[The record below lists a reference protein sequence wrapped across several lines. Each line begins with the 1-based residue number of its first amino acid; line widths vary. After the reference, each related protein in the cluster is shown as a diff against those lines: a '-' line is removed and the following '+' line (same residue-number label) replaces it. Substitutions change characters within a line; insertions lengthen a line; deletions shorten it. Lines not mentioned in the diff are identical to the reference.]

1 MAKLKKPKKKNNK
14 LTLLVLFVVTF
25 VVAMFLVSALFKN
38 FSPPVDVNIGGEAAE
53 ETAEENEH
61 FAELDSR
68 LKWIQYEDT
77 MGESM
82 VKTEASALGNT
93 ASEPA
98 KTETQTSSTSSE
110 KKSVKKSEK
119 TAQKQASLLAEPPVM
134 QYSFDEAP
142 VPVRAPKTVSKPP
155 VPTVAEVQYRAN
167 TQPASTTSGGSVTK
181 VYIGYYPTME
191 QANII
196 RNRVSTAVT
205 GYQPFVRRL
214 GSQYVVQVGSFSDR
228 NRALGL
234 KSELDGKGFS
244 ARLLTE

>member
-14 LTLLVLFVVTF
+14 LALLVLFVVTF

-93 ASEPA
+93 ASESA
-98 KTETQTSSTSSE
+98 STQTQTSSSSE

-119 TAQKQASLLAEPPVM
+119 TAKKQSPLLAEPPVM

-142 VPVRAPKTVSKPP
+142 VPVRVPKTVSKPP

-167 TQPASTTSGGSVTK
+167 AQPATQTSSSSVTK

-196 RNRVSTAVT
+196 RSRVSTAVT

>member
-82 VKTEASALGNT
+82 VKTEASALGNP

-98 KTETQTSSTSSE
+98 KSELQTSTSSE
-110 KKSVKKSEK
+110 KKSVKNSGK
-119 TAQKQASLLAEPPVM
+119 TTKKQSSLLAEPPVM

-142 VPVRAPKTVSKPP
+142 IPVRTPKTVSKPP

-167 TQPASTTSGGSVTK
+167 TQPVSSTSGGSGTEGD
-181 VYIGYYPTME
+181 IGYYPTME
-191 QANII
+191 QADII

-214 GSQYVVQVGSFSDR
+214 GSQYVVQVGSFSNR

>member
-82 VKTEASALGNT
+82 AKTEASALGNSV
-93 ASEPA
+93 SE
-98 KTETQTSSTSSE
+98 TSKSEVSQNTE
-110 KKSVKKSEK
+110 KKSAKKVEKTVKKQSP
-119 TAQKQASLLAEPPVM
+119 ALAEPPVM
-134 QYSFDEAP
+134 QYSFDEVP
-142 VPVRAPKTVSKPP
+142 VPVRTPKTISKPP

-167 TQPASTTSGGSVTK
+167 SQPQTASAQSAMTK

-191 QANII
+191 QANIV
-196 RNRVSTAVT
+196 RGRVSTAVT

-214 GSQYVVQVGSFSDR
+214 GSQYVVQVGTFSDR
-228 NRALGL
+228 GRAVSL

>member
-14 LTLLVLFVVTF
+14 LTLLVLFVATF
-25 VVAMFLVSALFKN
+25 IVAMFIVSAIFKN

-77 MGESM
+77 MGTSM
-82 VKTEASALGNT
+82 VKTEASALGNVST
-93 ASEPA
+93 EPT
-98 KTETQTSSTSSE
+98 KTENSGTAE
-110 KKSVKKSEK
+110 KKTSTKVEKK
-119 TAQKQASLLAEPPVM
+119 TGKQSPLLAEPPVM

-142 VPVRAPKTVSKPP
+142 LPVKTKTVSKPP
-155 VPTVAEVQYRAN
+155 VPTVAEVQLRTN
-167 TQPASTTSGGSVTK
+167 PAAPAAATGQNAMTK

-191 QANII
+191 QANTI
-196 RNRVSTAVT
+196 RSRVSTAVT

-214 GSQYVVQVGSFSDR
+214 GSQYVVQIASFSDR
-228 NRALGL
+228 NRAVEL
-234 KSELDGKGFS
+234 KTELDGKGFS

>member
-1 MAKLKKPKKKNNK
+1 
-14 LTLLVLFVVTF
+14 
-25 VVAMFLVSALFKN
+25 
-38 FSPPVDVNIGGEAAE
+38 
-53 ETAEENEH
+53 
-61 FAELDSR
+61 
-68 LKWIQYEDT
+68 
-77 MGESM
+77 
-82 VKTEASALGNT
+82 
-93 ASEPA
+93 
-98 KTETQTSSTSSE
+98 
-110 KKSVKKSEK
+110 
-119 TAQKQASLLAEPPVM
+119 M

-142 VPVRAPKTVSKPP
+142 IPVRTPKTVSKPP

-167 TQPASTTSGGSVTK
+167 TQPVSSTSGGSVTK

>member
-93 ASEPA
+93 ASESA
-98 KTETQTSSTSSE
+98 STESKTSSSSE

-119 TAQKQASLLAEPPVM
+119 TVKKQSPLLAEPPVM

-142 VPVRAPKTVSKPP
+142 VPVRVPKTVSKPP

-167 TQPASTTSGGSVTK
+167 AQPATQTSSSSVTK

-196 RNRVSTAVT
+196 RSRVSTAVT

>member
-82 VKTEASALGNT
+82 AKTEASALGNSV
-93 ASEPA
+93 SE
-98 KTETQTSSTSSE
+98 TSKSEVSQNTE
-110 KKSVKKSEK
+110 KKSAKKVEKTVKKQSP
-119 TAQKQASLLAEPPVM
+119 ALAEPPVM
-134 QYSFDEAP
+134 QYSFDEVP
-142 VPVRAPKTVSKPP
+142 VPVRTHKTISKPP

-167 TQPASTTSGGSVTK
+167 SQHQTTSAQSAMTK

-191 QANII
+191 QANIV
-196 RNRVSTAVT
+196 RGRVSTAVT

-214 GSQYVVQVGSFSDR
+214 GSQYVVQVGTFSDR
-228 NRALGL
+228 GRAVSL

>member
-82 VKTEASALGNT
+82 VKTEASAFGNT

-110 KKSVKKSEK
+110 KKSVKKSGK

-142 VPVRAPKTVSKPP
+142 VPVRTPKTVSKPP